1 MSSFEFLYDD
11 SETTNIRYVS
21 FFTDHSR
28 FDLAI
33 VHSNRFFGKS
43 LILDLQN
50 GRCAIV
56 GKDDLDEPGYLEY
69 AFGLSESAAEELKDF
84 LDQIVV

>member
-1 MSSFEFLYDD
+1 MSSFEFLYDVN
-11 SETTNIRYVS
+11 EATNIRYVS

-33 VHSNRFFGKS
+33 IRSERFFGKS
-43 LILDLQN
+43 LVLDIQN
-50 GRCAIV
+50 GRLAIV

-69 AFGLSESAAEELKDF
+69 AFGISEDAAEELKDF
-84 LDQIVV
+84 LTQISV